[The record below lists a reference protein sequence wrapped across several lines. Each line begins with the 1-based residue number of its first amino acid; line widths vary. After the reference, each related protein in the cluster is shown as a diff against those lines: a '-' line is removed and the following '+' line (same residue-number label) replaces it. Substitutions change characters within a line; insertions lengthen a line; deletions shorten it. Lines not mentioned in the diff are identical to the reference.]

1 MASLPSSSFFRPDWG
16 PTEHTRRWPA
26 FLLAASS
33 DPTGAQ
39 QSNREMASLPSSG
52 HLHAG
57 AITPELWHQLAIS
70 FLWTRQGLLAHHAL
84 LQKLATESMQAH
96 LPVLCETV
104 GYKPAIGIRGP
115 PGGVGTAAPHTTAA
129 AVNAPKGEEKIPNRK
144 IPSAKT
150 PALREEGGSR
160 ESPTP
165 PPREC
170 AR

>member
-1 MASLPSSSFFRPDWG
+1 MWKSLDQK
-16 PTEHTRRWPA
+16 EI
-26 FLLAASS
+26 LLAASS

-129 AVNAPKGEEKIPNRK
+129 AVNAPKGEEKIPT
-144 IPSAKT
+144 SASSSPEFLMMYSAFKSNKQ
-150 PALREEGGSR
+150 GGNMQ
-160 ESPTP
+160 P
-165 PPREC
+165 
-170 AR
+170 